1 MKMKKVP
8 AVTKIEIL
16 KLKVVDILIVLGTIK
31 L

>member
-16 KLKVVDILIVLGTIK
+16 KLKVVDISIVLGTIK